1 MKHLVTTTAIAALL
15 SAPAFAE
22 EEQLQD
28 MSDPLAVFTQAGM
41 GYTDKGLNIKIGQTY
56 DTGIENVG
64 AMNVF
69 EVKGFMGDTLG
80 WRDEAND
87 SVDEVRLRNFRA
99 DLTTGRG
106 SQVDASY
113 NFNNEAGSVSYSFL
127 QALPKMGPVQLFP
140 LAGLGLT
147 VANNAERGYEIPGA
161 FAVIGVFGKLQITD
175 KIWLNYNPM
184 YMSALSGSEVFKNM
198 GFEGDS
204 SVLMHELAASYQFTP
219 RFNMRY
225 FANWSENTDYN
236 DGGHRIEFN
245 YQF

>member
-1 MKHLVTTTAIAALL
+1 MKQLVLTTAIAALL
-15 SAPAFAE
+15 SAPAFAQDD
-22 EEQLQD
+22 QLED
-28 MSDPLAVFTQAGM
+28 MSDPLAVYTQAGM
-41 GYTDKGLNIKIGQTY
+41 GYTDKGLNIKVGRAY
-56 DTGIENVG
+56 DTGIENVA
-64 AMNVF
+64 AMTVF
-69 EVKGFMGDTLG
+69 EVKGFTGDTLG

-87 SVDEVRLRNFRA
+87 SIDEIRVRNFRA
-99 DLTTGRG
+99 DLTNGRG

-140 LAGLGLT
+140 LAGLGLA
-147 VANNAERGYEIPGA
+147 VANDVDRGYEIPGA
-161 FAVIGVFGKLQITD
+161 FAVIGVFGKLEITD

-204 SVLMHELAASYQFTP
+204 SVLMHEFAASYQFTP